1 MRIGSVRAAKG
12 REQGA
17 CASDAEHRRY
27 TYRAEARLSG
37 SRKGLI
43 CIVTPNLALGCSM
56 EDPGRTMVEFR
67 HDPEK
72 LARDFESARRQL
84 PGPDYYEVLGWFHEI
99 VRPGTYV
106 EIGVRHGASLA
117 RSGSETVCVGVDPD
131 AHIVSK
137 IPPKTRIY
145 KMTSDDFF
153 ATQTVQ
159 SALGRTSFALAFLD
173 GMHLFE
179 QALLDFVHLERWAG
193 LDSLLLIHD
202 CLPLDAPSSSRIRTS
217 DFYSG
222 DVWKLPQC
230 LRRYRPDLS
239 LALVPTPPTGLCVIS
254 GLDPTSTVLSNSYER
269 IVDEFVGL
277 GFDDYA
283 GPGTIPVLGNDP
295 GSIRRYLADLG
306 IQAQDNRK

>member
-1 MRIGSVRAAKG
+1 MA
-12 REQGA
+12 
-17 CASDAEHRRY
+17 DF
-27 TYRAEARLSG
+27 T
-37 SRKGLI
+37 
-43 CIVTPNLALGCSM
+43 
-56 EDPGRTMVEFR
+56 

-72 LARDFESARRQL
+72 LAHDFESARRQL
-84 PGPDYYEVLGWFHEI
+84 PGPDYYEVLDWFHEI
-99 VRPGTYV
+99 VRPETYV

-117 RSGSETVCVGVDPD
+117 RSGSETVCVGVDPV

-145 KMTSDDFF
+145 EMTSDDFF

-159 SALGRTSFALAFLD
+159 SALGRASFDLAFLD
-173 GMHLFE
+173 GLHLFE

-202 CLPLDAPSSSRIRTS
+202 CLPLDSASSSRIRTT

-239 LALVPTPPTGLCVIS
+239 LALVPTPPTGLCVVF
-254 GLDPTSTVLSNSYER
+254 GLDPASTVLSSSYER
-269 IVDEFVGL
+269 IVAEFVGL
-277 GFDDYA
+277 GFDDYP
-283 GPGTIPVLGNDP
+283 GPGTILVLENDP
-295 GSIRRYLADLG
+295 VAIKRYLTDLG
-306 IQAQDNRK
+306 IQAQGSRK